1 MVSAASSPP
10 WGGKFLYCSTI
21 SVGGFLGGRVVFLD
35 SSWNRYAGCTQWL
48 GGDLKCTA
56 LLVLRVGSYSQDGL
70 SAREIKINWFPNTA
84 SADVS
89 HRIQCRILSSRLDS
103 IYVPQIWFLCFS
115 RAKLHTELLWC
126 LWLPRV
132 SQDIFCFAVKGAK
145 SELHKIWWKHS
156 PGSFC
161 SLEKYFLIFFRKLF
175 DFVCACGAK
184 GEQQQTLE
192 QLWEKTSPYLLRT
205 NPSAPLVFLVFL
217 PQFTPHK

>member
-1 MVSAASSPP
+1 MVSAASSPL
-10 WGGKFLYCSTI
+10 WGGKFWYCSTI

-35 SSWNRYAGCTQWL
+35 SSWNRYARCTQWL

-103 IYVPQIWFLCFS
+103 IYVPQIWFLSFS

-132 SQDIFCFAVKGAK
+132 SQDIFCFAIKGASQSCTK
-145 SELHKIWWKHS
+145 FGENTAQALSVVLKNSFWFFSGNCLFLCVPMEQRERSSRHWNNSERRLPLTGCPLIPLLLW
-156 PGSFC
+156 
-161 SLEKYFLIFFRKLF
+161 YF
-175 DFVCACGAK
+175 
-184 GEQQQTLE
+184 
-192 QLWEKTSPYLLRT
+192 
-205 NPSAPLVFLVFL
+205 
-217 PQFTPHK
+217 